1 MPDIASRRPTAIA
14 WYMCLSEGLSFF
26 RAQQSGGM
34 FIEENRRVRVRA
46 QDGRRRQRAD
56 FAFEAGLYCLRFSC
70 LGNDCKD
77 FLRLQDLAHGH
88 GNRPLGN
95 VREVRE
101 PGLSHLLAAAGLIQ
115 VNDEIGFFGL
125 EIRRRVI
132 ERQMA
137 ILADSDKA
145 TSIAAAVNSS
155 ATLRTVFETSPSP
168 SRK

>member
-77 FLRLQDLAHGH
+77 FLRLQDLARGH

-95 VREVRE
+95 EKRSEEHTSELQSR
-101 PGLSHLLAAAGLIQ
+101 LHLVCRLL
-115 VNDEIGFFGL
+115 
-125 EIRRRVI
+125 
-132 ERQMA
+132 
-137 ILADSDKA
+137 
-145 TSIAAAVNSS
+145 
-155 ATLRTVFETSPSP
+155 
-168 SRK
+168 